1 MGNFH
6 DDIER
11 YKRGELSSAEMH
23 KLERQALEDPFLAD
37 ALEGIDPVSAHDLS
51 MDLGLLRDQLNRRTR
66 QDRKTVTMTTWVMR
80 IAAAATILLAGT
92 YLLTTLNSD
101 NDKERGDLA
110 MNKSET
116 PSPQV
121 TDSIAPLLEDQD
133 VTKDVSAEAPTP
145 AAVAVEEKKFSDEE
159 KKVTSEISHH
169 DDKPTPQDEDLIDKE
184 PDLPIASQPNAEVAG
199 VETDKAKASDDI
211 IELEA
216 EPAVSARQTD
226 ERTKSLKSKTAS
238 AAADIADRKIVRG
251 QVIDSEDGK
260 GLPGVNVTIA
270 GTNTGTVTDGE
281 GNYEIVL
288 NDVSDGLLFSFIGF
302 ENREV
307 IPGSSNKLDVTLQPD
322 YAQLSEVVVVGY
334 GVAKDTLDGYP
345 ILEMAAPKGGRKAYK
360 QYLVSELRY
369 PEQAL
374 ENNVEG
380 KVTIQFTVETSGTLS
395 EFKVLK
401 GIGHGCEE
409 EVIRL
414 IKEGPKWTASRRNT
428 KTVRDRVRVRVKFAL
443 PKK

>member
-1 MGNFH
+1 MGNLH

-23 KLERQALEDPFLAD
+23 KLERKALEDPFLAD
-37 ALEGIDPVSAHDLS
+37 ALEGVDSVSAHDLT
-51 MDLGLLRDQLNRRTR
+51 MDLGLLRNQLNQRT
-66 QDRKTVTMTTWVMR
+66 KAGGKVISMTTWVVR
-80 IAAAATILLAGT
+80 IAATVTILFAGT
-92 YLLTTLNSD
+92 YLLTMLNREGD
-101 NDKERGDLA
+101 EKRGDLA
-110 MNKSET
+110 MNKNEM
-116 PSPQV
+116 PLPQV
-121 TDSIAPLLEDQD
+121 TDSITPLPEDQD
-133 VTKDVSAEAPTP
+133 VTKDVAAEAPTP
-145 AAVAVEEKKFSDEE
+145 AAVDVEEKKILEQQKERTSDISRRGETAKE
-159 KKVTSEISHH
+159 KEGK
-169 DDKPTPQDEDLIDKE
+169 DDKE
-184 PDLPIASQPNAEVAG
+184 PVSPIASRPNTGVAA
-199 VETDKAKASDDI
+199 VETEQAEATEDI
-211 IELEA
+211 VELQA
-216 EPAVSARQTD
+216 EPATRGTDKMVESARS
-226 ERTKSLKSKTAS
+226 KSSG
-238 AAADIADRKIVRG
+238 AAADRKVIRG

-288 NDVSDGLLFSFIGF
+288 NDINDGLLFSFIGF

-307 IPGSSNKLDVTLQPD
+307 IPGSSNEVDVTLQPD

-345 ILEMAAPKGGRKAYK
+345 ILEMATPKGGRKAYK

-414 IKEGPKWTASRRNT
+414 IKEGPKWAASRRNT

>member
-1 MGNFH
+1 MGNLH

-23 KLERQALEDPFLAD
+23 KLERKALEDPFLAD
-37 ALEGIDPVSAHDLS
+37 ALEGVDSVSAHDLT
-51 MDLGLLRDQLNRRTR
+51 MDLGLLRNQLNQRT
-66 QDRKTVTMTTWVMR
+66 KGGGKVISMTTWVVR
-80 IAAAATILLAGT
+80 IAATVTILLAGT
-92 YLLTTLNSD
+92 YLLTTLNREGD
-101 NDKERGDLA
+101 EKRGDLA
-110 MNKSET
+110 MNKNEM
-116 PSPQV
+116 PLPQV
-121 TDSIAPLLEDQD
+121 TDSITPLPEDQD
-133 VTKDVSAEAPTP
+133 VTKDVAAEAPTP
-145 AAVAVEEKKFSDEE
+145 AAVDVEEKKILELQKEKTSDISRRGEITKE
-159 KKVTSEISHH
+159 KEGVA
-169 DDKPTPQDEDLIDKE
+169 DKE
-184 PDLPIASQPNAEVAG
+184 PVSSNASQPNAGVAAMETEQAEVMEDI
-199 VETDKAKASDDI
+199 VE
-211 IELEA
+211 LQA
-216 EPAVSARQTD
+216 EPAAARGTD
-226 ERTKSLKSKTAS
+226 KMVESSRSKSSG
-238 AAADIADRKIVRG
+238 AAVVADRKVIRG
-251 QVIDSEDGK
+251 QVIDSEDGR

-288 NDVSDGLLFSFIGF
+288 NDINDGLLFSFIGF

-307 IPGSSNKLDVTLQPD
+307 IPGSSNEVDVTLQPD

-345 ILEMAAPKGGRKAYK
+345 ILEMATPKGGRKAYK

-414 IKEGPKWTASRRNT
+414 IKEGPKWAASRRNT